1 MGFADLYDKRKEHFL
16 GGGKEKQQEQRKK
29 EKMTAFER
37 IMYYLIQKALKK
49 LIRLELMTVT
59 ILVWKI
65 KKFSVMVSSPA
76 MEQ

>member
-16 GGGKEKQQEQRKK
+16 GGGKEKQLEQRKK

-49 LIRLELMTVT
+49 LIRL
-59 ILVWKI
+59 
-65 KKFSVMVSSPA
+65 
-76 MEQ
+76 

>member
-16 GGGKEKQQEQRKK
+16 RGGKEKQLEQRKK

-49 LIRLELMTVT
+49 LIRL
-59 ILVWKI
+59 
-65 KKFSVMVSSPA
+65 
-76 MEQ
+76 